1 MQKKGST
8 RKQKGSA
15 IPVPAWP
22 SLEFETQLWTAGLVY
37 VAGIDEVGRGALAG
51 PVYAAAVILPIRD
64 HIHHELQGVRDSK
77 QMSPVEREFW
87 APIIREKAVA
97 FALGRATSKEIDR
110 YGIVPATHLAGRR
123 ALKNLEQV
131 PEHLLLDFITL
142 RKVALPQTAMV
153 AGDARCLSIAAASV
167 VAKVAR
173 DAELTQLDRRFPGYG
188 FASHKGYATDEHFEA
203 IRTLGPCVQHRLSW
217 ATFTTS

>member
-1 MQKKGST
+1 MPKKGST
-8 RKQKGSA
+8 PKQKES
-15 IPVPAWP
+15 PVPAWP
-22 SLEFETQLWTAGLVY
+22 TLEFETQLWAAGLVY

-77 QMSPVEREFW
+77 QMSSEEREFW

-110 YGIVPATHLAGRR
+110 YGIVPATHLAARR
-123 ALKNLEQV
+123 ALRSLAQA
-131 PEHLLLDFITL
+131 PQHLLLDYITL
-142 RKVALPQTAMV
+142 QKVSLPQTAMV

-173 DAELTQLDRRFPGYG
+173 DAELTRFDRRFPGYG

-203 IRTLGPCVQHRLSW
+203 IRTLGPCAQHRLSW
-217 ATFTTS
+217 VPFSPSA